1 MCIRDSANC
10 CRPIPGDPIVGY
22 LGRGEGL
29 VVHHGD
35 CEVARRLQHKD
46 SERFIHVEW
55 SEDPIRTFQTSIV
68 VTISNGKGLL
78 ARVAVTL
85 AAAEADIVHVD
96 MDDRGSQDAVDLRF
110 IIAVRDRQHLDG
122 VLRSLKRMPEVLKAT
137 RALPSE
143 EGK

>member
-1 MCIRDSANC
+1 MCIRDS
-10 CRPIPGDPIVGY
+10 
-22 LGRGEGL
+22 
-29 VVHHGD
+29 
-35 CEVARRLQHKD
+35 
-46 SERFIHVEW
+46 
-55 SEDPIRTFQTSIV
+55 
-68 VTISNGKGLL
+68 GKGLL

-96 MDDRGSQDAVDLRF
+96 MDDRGSQDAIDLRF